1 VAGRVGTAKPRRR
14 RRPEEAEREILEAA
28 DRLLRERPFHELT
41 VDALMRATT
50 LSRKSFYVYFRDRY
64 DLLTRLVAPLRAR
77 LDEAN
82 APFLAP
88 TSDPVSSGRAAL
100 LAVAEVF
107 VRDGPLIRA
116 LAEAS
121 RYDAEAERVWR
132 QFNEPVIQAFT
143 KRIRADVASGAIPD
157 PGIDEEAAVRALVG
171 MNLYTLFDQ
180 VAGNSKADTEAI
192 VDTLSTIW
200 RRALLPSGT
209 E

>member
-1 VAGRVGTAKPRRR
+1 MAGRAVTAKPRRR

-41 VDALMRATT
+41 VDELMRATT

-64 DLLTRLVAPLRAR
+64 ELLTRLVAPLRAK

-82 APFLAP
+82 APFVTP
-88 TSDPVSSGRAAL
+88 TNDPVASGRAAL
-100 LAVAEVF
+100 LAVAEIF
-107 VRDGPLIRA
+107 VQDGALIRA

-121 RYDAEAERVWR
+121 RYDAEANKVWR
-132 QFNEPVIQAFT
+132 EFNEPVIQAFT
-143 KRIRADVASGAIPD
+143 ERIRADVASGAIPD

-180 VAGNSKADTEAI
+180 VAGNPEADIEKL
-192 VDTLSTIW
+192 VETLSTIW
-200 RRALLPSGT
+200 TRTLLPSGAA
-209 E
+209 